1 MLILLYLIAL
11 SPTFSVISLVLT
23 RPKDLKPPFLVSMIS
38 PLMFYFHP
46 KDQKIS
52 SSSPHPEQKSSR
64 ITFLFSLKVIRILI
78 QAPALNNHF

>member
-1 MLILLYLIAL
+1 
-11 SPTFSVISLVLT
+11 
-23 RPKDLKPPFLVSMIS
+23 MIS

-46 KDQKIS
+46 KDQKIFS
-52 SSSPHPEQKSSR
+52 LSPRPEQKSSR